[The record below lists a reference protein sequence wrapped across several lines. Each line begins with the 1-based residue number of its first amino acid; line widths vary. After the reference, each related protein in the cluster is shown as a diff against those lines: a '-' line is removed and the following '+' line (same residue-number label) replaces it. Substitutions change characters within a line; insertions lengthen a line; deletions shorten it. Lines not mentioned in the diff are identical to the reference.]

1 MNIMDKI
8 NREQCKQDV
17 PSFGIGDT
25 VKVYT
30 KIIDGTN
37 ERIQMFSGVVIA
49 RKGGGIQET
58 FTVRRVS
65 FGEGVE
71 RVFPINSPR
80 IDRIEVI
87 RYGKVRRSKLY
98 YLRDK
103 IGKASKVKERRVVS
117 AS

>member
-1 MNIMDKI
+1 MNIIDKI
-8 NREQCKQDV
+8 NNEQCKQNV
-17 PSFGIGDT
+17 AEFSVGDT
-25 VKVYT
+25 VKVFT
-30 KIIDGTN
+30 KIVEGTN

-58 FTVRRVS
+58 FTVRRVT

-80 IDRIEVI
+80 IDKIEVI

-103 IGKASKVKERRVVS
+103 IGKASRVKERRIDT

>member
-8 NREQCKQDV
+8 NNEQCKENIAAFSV
-17 PSFGIGDT
+17 GDT
-25 VKVYT
+25 VKVFT
-30 KIIDGTN
+30 KIVEGDT

-58 FTVRRVS
+58 FTVRRVT

-71 RVFPINSPR
+71 RVFPVNSPR
-80 IDRIEVI
+80 IDKIEVI

-103 IGKASKVKERRVVS
+103 IGKASRVKERRVES